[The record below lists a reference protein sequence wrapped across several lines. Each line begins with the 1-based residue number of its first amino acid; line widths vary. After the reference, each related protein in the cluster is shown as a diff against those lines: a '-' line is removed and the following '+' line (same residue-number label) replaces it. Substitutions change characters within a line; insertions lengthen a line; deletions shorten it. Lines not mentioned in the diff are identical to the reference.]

1 MSGEGSDKLV
11 ALQLKYRT
19 APEVVAEYIRDA
31 IYRNE
36 LRPGQQLQQ
45 EELAAKFGIS
55 RIPVRDALRQLQGE
69 GLVDLYPNRGAF
81 VSNPGVEELREVF
94 QLRILLETYA
104 IKLAVPN
111 FTKPDLEL
119 CASLLARLESVAN
132 RADWSR
138 IDQEFHAAL
147 YAPSKQPRTLTLIEN
162 LRGCVNRFYYLY
174 LSPESYGPDCL
185 REHRQI
191 LKACQKRDAEGA
203 ARLLEAHLRRS
214 LEEVQEVS
222 GAATEAAAPAAG
234 RRQA

>member
-1 MSGEGSDKLV
+1 MYAMPERIATS
-11 ALQLKYRT
+11 QLKYRT

-45 EELAAKFGIS
+45 EDLAHKFGIS
-55 RIPVRDALRQLQGE
+55 RIPVRDALRHLQGE

-94 QLRILLETYA
+94 GLRILLETYA
-104 IKLAVPN
+104 LRLAVPN
-111 FTKPDLEL
+111 FTKAEIEL
-119 CASLLARLESVAN
+119 CASLLAQLENIAN

-138 IDQEFHAAL
+138 TDQEFHAAL
-147 YAPSKQPRTLTLIEN
+147 YAPCRQARTLSLIDN
-162 LRGCVNRFYYLY
+162 LRGSVNRFYYLY

-191 LKACQKRDAEGA
+191 LKACQRRDADA
-203 ARLLEAHLRRS
+203 AVKALEAHLRSS
-214 LEEVQEVS
+214 LKEVENVS
-222 GAATEAAAPAAG
+222 APG
-234 RRQA
+234 HP

>member
-1 MSGEGSDKLV
+1 MPERI
-11 ALQLKYRT
+11 ATPQLKYRT

-36 LRPGQQLQQ
+36 LLPGQQLQQ
-45 EELAAKFGIS
+45 EELAVKFGIS

-69 GLVDLYPNRGAF
+69 GLVELYPNRGAF
-81 VSNPGVEELREVF
+81 VSNPGVEELKEVF
-94 QLRILLETYA
+94 GLRILLETHA
-104 IKLAVPN
+104 LRQAVPN
-111 FTKPDLEL
+111 FTTSELEL
-119 CASLLARLESVAN
+119 CASLLVRLESVAN

-147 YAPSKQPRTLTLIEN
+147 YAPCRQVRTLGLIEN

-191 LKACQKRDAEGA
+191 LKACQKRDPETA
-203 ARLLEAHLRRS
+203 AKFLEAHLRRS
-214 LEEVQEVS
+214 LAEVESVS
-222 GAATEAAAPAAG
+222 AEGNK
-234 RRQA
+234 

>member
-1 MSGEGSDKLV
+1 MMEKMPEQI
-11 ALQLKYRT
+11 ATPQLKYRT

-36 LRPGQQLQQ
+36 LQPGQQLQQ
-45 EELAAKFGIS
+45 EELAVKFGIS

-94 QLRILLETYA
+94 ELRILLETYA
-104 IKLAVPN
+104 LRLAVPKFSN
-111 FTKPDLEL
+111 QEFEL
-119 CASLLARLESVAN
+119 CSSLLTHLESITN

-138 IDQEFHAAL
+138 IDQAFHAAL
-147 YAPSKQPRTLTLIEN
+147 YAPCKQARTLALIDN
-162 LRGCVNRFYYLY
+162 LRGSVNRFYFLY

-191 LKACQKRDAEGA
+191 LKACQKRDAEA
-203 ARLLEAHLRRS
+203 AAGLLEVHLRRS
-214 LEEVQEVS
+214 LTEVESVS
-222 GAATEAAAPAAG
+222 AAG
-234 RRQA
+234 K

>member
-1 MSGEGSDKLV
+1 MAERIATS
-11 ALQLKYRT
+11 QLKYRT

-45 EELAAKFGIS
+45 EELAVKFGIS

-81 VSNPGVEELREVF
+81 VSNPGVDELREVF
-94 QLRILLETYA
+94 ALRILLETHA
-104 IKLAVPN
+104 LRMAVPN
-111 FTKPDLEL
+111 FTKPELEL
-119 CASLLARLESVAN
+119 CASLLTQLESVAN

-147 YAPSKQPRTLTLIEN
+147 YAPCRQTRTLGLIDN

-191 LKACQKRDAEGA
+191 LKACQKRDAESA
-203 ARLLEAHLRRS
+203 ARFLEAHLRRS
-214 LEEVQEVS
+214 LQEVEEVSER
-222 GAATEAAAPAAG
+222 GAESPAVASKG
-234 RRQA
+234 

>member
-1 MSGEGSDKLV
+1 MSARIAPS
-11 ALQLKYRT
+11 QLKYRT

-45 EELAAKFGIS
+45 EELAVKFGIS

-81 VSNPGVEELREVF
+81 VSNPGVEEIREVF
-94 QLRILLETYA
+94 AIRILLESHA
-104 IKLAVPN
+104 IRMAVPN
-111 FTKPDLEL
+111 FTKADLEL
-119 CASLLARLESVAN
+119 CASLLTRLETVAN

-147 YAPSKQPRTLTLIEN
+147 YAPCKQPRTLNLIEN

-191 LKACQKRDAEGA
+191 LKACQKRDADA
-203 ARLLEAHLRRS
+203 AVASLEKHLRNS
-214 LEEVQEVS
+214 LKEVEALS
-222 GAATEAAAPAAG
+222 GKSTA
-234 RRQA
+234 

>member
-1 MSGEGSDKLV
+1 MIEAMSERTAVTRLM
-11 ALQLKYRT
+11 YRT

-45 EELAAKFGIS
+45 EELALKFGIS

-94 QLRILLETYA
+94 GLRILLETYA
-104 IKLAVPN
+104 LRLAVPN
-111 FTKPDLEL
+111 FSKAELEL
-119 CASLLARLESVAN
+119 CASLLAQLESIAN
-132 RADWSR
+132 RSDWSR

-147 YAPSKQPRTLTLIEN
+147 YAPCRQTRTLNLIDN
-162 LRGCVNRFYYLY
+162 LRGSVNRFYYLY
-174 LSPESYGPDCL
+174 LSPESYGPDSL

-191 LKACQKRDAEGA
+191 LKACQKRNADAAVVALEKHLKGA
-203 ARLLEAHLRRS
+203 LKEVESVS
-214 LEEVQEVS
+214 L
-222 GAATEAAAPAAG
+222 AAEST
-234 RRQA
+234 

>member
-1 MSGEGSDKLV
+1 MSERIATS
-11 ALQLKYRT
+11 QLKYRT

-45 EELAAKFGIS
+45 EELAVKFGIS

-81 VSNPGVEELREVF
+81 VSNPGVDELREVF
-94 QLRILLETYA
+94 GLRILLETFA
-104 IKLAVPN
+104 LRKAVPN
-111 FTKPDLEL
+111 FTKPELEL
-119 CASLLARLESVAN
+119 CASLLTQLESVAN

-138 IDQEFHAAL
+138 IDQEFHASL
-147 YAPSKQPRTLTLIEN
+147 YAPCRQGRTLGLIEN

-191 LKACQKRDAEGA
+191 LKACQKRDPELA
-203 ARLLEAHLRRS
+203 AKLLEAHLRRS
-214 LEEVQEVS
+214 LEEVEAVS
-222 GAATEAAAPAAG
+222 AIAVEPH
-234 RRQA
+234 

>member
-1 MSGEGSDKLV
+1 MIE
-11 ALQLKYRT
+11 AMPERIATPQLKYRT

-36 LRPGQQLQQ
+36 LLPGQQLQQ
-45 EELAAKFGIS
+45 EELAIKFGIS

-94 QLRILLETYA
+94 ELRILLETYA
-104 IKLAVPN
+104 LRLAVPN
-111 FTKPDLEL
+111 FTKQEFEL
-119 CASLLARLESVAN
+119 CSSLLTHLESVAN

-138 IDQEFHAAL
+138 IDQAFHAAL
-147 YAPSKQPRTLTLIEN
+147 YAPCKQSRTLTLIDN
-162 LRGCVNRFYYLY
+162 LRGSVNRFYFLY

-191 LKACQKRDAEGA
+191 LKACQRRDAEA
-203 ARLLEAHLRRS
+203 AAGFLEAHLRRS
-214 LEEVQEVS
+214 LAEVESVS
-222 GAATEAAAPAAG
+222 ASGK
-234 RRQA
+234 